1 MNFSV
6 HLSDELV
13 ERLNQTA
20 RESGR
25 TRNALIREAVGEWLG
40 RRRRAKWPA
49 EVMNFRGIRGI
60 NRFEKER
67 KRLKLPRSLFDAV
80 PA

>member
-20 RESGR
+20 KESGK
-25 TRNALIREAVGEWLG
+25 TRNALIREAVGAWFD
-40 RRRRAKWPA
+40 RRRPAKWPA
-49 EVMNFRGIRGI
+49 KVMNFGGVRGVK
-60 NRFEKER
+60 RFEENR
-67 KRLKLPRSLFDAV
+67 KKLKPPRSPFDAV
-80 PA
+80 SA